1 MKHFTGVILIVTLS
15 FCVYGQD
22 CRLVDSVR
30 GESTGIEIK
39 GGMIFSKDFYTLMI
53 RKHVVSTDSVYYTLL
68 LHAASKAI
76 LSDSLLQSTGEFV
89 LFFSNDIVKIP
100 NAGCF
105 NDHLVGIGNIIGFH
119 VETTEAVI
127 RKICEKSIVKV
138 NVFGILETEFSS
150 RKQKQQQKI
159 ANCLLNE

>member
-1 MKHFTGVILIVTLS
+1 MT
-15 FCVYGQD
+15 
-22 CRLVDSVR
+22 
-30 GESTGIEIK
+30 
-39 GGMIFSKDFYTLMI
+39 FSKDFYTLMI
-53 RKHVVSTDSVYYTLL
+53 RKHIVSTDSVYYTLL
-68 LHAASKAI
+68 LHAASKVI

-89 LFFSNDIVKIP
+89 LFFSNDIVKVP

-105 NDHLVGIGNIIGFH
+105 NDYLVGIGDIISFH

-127 RKICEKSIVKV
+127 QRIYEKPIVKV

-159 ANCLLNE
+159 ANCLLNG